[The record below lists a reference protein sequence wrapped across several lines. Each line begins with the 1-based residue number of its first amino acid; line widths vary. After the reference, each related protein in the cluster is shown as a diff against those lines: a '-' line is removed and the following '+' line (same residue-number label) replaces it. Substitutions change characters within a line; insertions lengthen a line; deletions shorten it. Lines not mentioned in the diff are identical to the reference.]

1 DTHDDA
7 PCFDRGISRH
17 APIRLQVLTYFPDC
31 SIGSPIVIGPGATPR
46 YPARWGRCEC
56 GGTTHQ
62 GASRMKKT
70 IIATTMATLL
80 AATALPVLAQDV
92 DAGAGVTVETPDVD
106 AAVDTAVD
114 AAAGVADS
122 LTSVTAAIAGSATV
136 DLSAVTDESQVNVV
150 LLSSLEGD
158 VATEGAALDEALSAN
173 AEGSS
178 TLQANIDGNAAI
190 KAKLDA
196 EGYAA
201 SDVVA
206 VK

>member
-1 DTHDDA
+1 
-7 PCFDRGISRH
+7 
-17 APIRLQVLTYFPDC
+17 
-31 SIGSPIVIGPGATPR
+31 
-46 YPARWGRCEC
+46 
-56 GGTTHQ
+56 
-62 GASRMKKT
+62 MKKT

-122 LTSVTAAIAGSATV
+122 LTSVTAAIAGSAAV

-173 AEGSS
+173 AEGAS

-196 EGYAA
+196 EGYAT
-201 SDVVA
+201 SYVVA
-206 VK
+206 VKTDADGSVTLYVDDRA

>member
-1 DTHDDA
+1 
-7 PCFDRGISRH
+7 
-17 APIRLQVLTYFPDC
+17 
-31 SIGSPIVIGPGATPR
+31 
-46 YPARWGRCEC
+46 
-56 GGTTHQ
+56 
-62 GASRMKKT
+62 MKKT

-80 AATALPVLAQDV
+80 AATALPVLAQDVDV

-122 LTSVTAAIAGSATV
+122 LTSVTAAIAGSAAV

-173 AEGSS
+173 AEGAS

-206 VK
+206 VKTDADGSVTLYVDDRA

>member
-1 DTHDDA
+1 
-7 PCFDRGISRH
+7 
-17 APIRLQVLTYFPDC
+17 
-31 SIGSPIVIGPGATPR
+31 
-46 YPARWGRCEC
+46 
-56 GGTTHQ
+56 
-62 GASRMKKT
+62 MKKT

-122 LTSVTAAIAGSATV
+122 LTSVTAAIAGSANV

-173 AEGSS
+173 AEGAS

-206 VK
+206 VKTDADGSVTLYVDDRA